1 MRMVCLRKQTE
12 KVRFALFPVCPGRL
26 PPQIFFADSKKTNG
40 VRPKFCAAA
49 RKNVSG
55 RRRNLLIKEK
65 VSRSFSPRFAKKWI
79 TFRSMQRKN
88 FPRPCCTT
96 PRIRARLSAR
106 TCYIFALKSVPPLP
120 ANSFCSAPMKSV
132 QYISSALLFS
142 ALTLSFTTISI

>member
-1 MRMVCLRKQTE
+1 MVCLRESKL
-12 KVRFALFPVCPGRL
+12 KKCVSHFFSLPGRL

-65 VSRSFSPRFAKKWI
+65 FSRSFSPRFAKKWI
-79 TFRSMQRKN
+79 TFRLTQRKN
-88 FPRPCCTT
+88 FPRLHCTT

-106 TCYIFALKSVPPLP
+106 TCYIFALKSVPLLP
-120 ANSFCSAPMKSV
+120 ANPFAVCPQSPRSTSRAPFFFPR
-132 QYISSALLFS
+132 LR
-142 ALTLSFTTISI
+142 